1 MEEVMHSMRNPGFD
15 MSNSES
21 RPIKTLSDKAQDYLK
36 VIFKLRAE
44 TGEAS
49 TSAIAQRMKV
59 TAGTVTT
66 MLQRLHE
73 AGLVT
78 YTPYRAA
85 ELTPAGERVAL
96 ELIRHHR
103 LLELYLHRAMGY
115 RWDEVDAEAEALEH
129 AISEEFE
136 ERMTHLLGDPKWDP
150 HGSPIPARDGSVVE
164 RPSVPLIDLEVGQPA
179 VICRV
184 SDDDAAL
191 LRYLERQ
198 GLTLEV
204 SLRLVRKEP
213 YSGQVTVETEEG
225 ERHLSE
231 ASARSV
237 FVSLTGCAP
246 VTELESG

>member
-1 MEEVMHSMRNPGFD
+1 
-15 MSNSES
+15 MSNS
-21 RPIKTLSDKAQDYLK
+21 KTGNHKALSSTAQDYLK
-36 VIFKLRAE
+36 VIFKLQAD
-44 TGEAS
+44 GMEAS
-49 TSAIAQRMKV
+49 TSAIAQRMSV

-66 MLQRLHE
+66 MLQRLSR

-78 YTPYRAA
+78 YSPYQAV

-136 ERMTHLLGDPKWDP
+136 DRMTALLGDPKWDP
-150 HGSPIPARDGSVVE
+150 HGSPIPARDGTIEE

-204 SLRLVRKEP
+204 SLRLVRKEK
-213 YSGQVTVETEEG
+213 YSGQVTVATEAG

-231 ASARSV
+231 TSARSV
-237 FVSLTGCAP
+237 FVTLTGNQDEEP
-246 VTELESG
+246 VVRDD

>member
-1 MEEVMHSMRNPGFD
+1 M
-15 MSNSES
+15 
-21 RPIKTLSDKAQDYLK
+21 K
-36 VIFKLRAE
+36 VIFKLRAK
-44 TGEAS
+44 GAEAS
-49 TSAIAQRMKV
+49 TSAIAQRMGV

-66 MLQRLHE
+66 MLKRLHK
-73 AGLVT
+73 AGLLEYSRYQGV
-78 YTPYRAA
+78 

-136 ERMTHLLGDPKWDP
+136 QRLTDLLGDPKWDP
-150 HGSPIPARDGSVVE
+150 HGAPIPARDGTILQRAE
-164 RPSVPLIDLEVGQPA
+164 LPLIDLEVGQPA

-191 LRYLERQ
+191 LRYLEGQ

-204 SLRLVRKEP
+204 HVRLVRKEQ
-213 YSGQVTVETEEG
+213 YSGQVTVETAHG

-237 FVSLTGCAP
+237 FVSLPGGAVP
-246 VTELESG
+246 QRS